1 MRSFFFY
8 PFSANISLNRLT
20 LLMGAGALILALTD
34 SLAANLLL
42 LGRDFEP
49 DVSTR
54 QPSPAPQAEIPELL

>member
-1 MRSFFFY
+1 
-8 PFSANISLNRLT
+8 LT